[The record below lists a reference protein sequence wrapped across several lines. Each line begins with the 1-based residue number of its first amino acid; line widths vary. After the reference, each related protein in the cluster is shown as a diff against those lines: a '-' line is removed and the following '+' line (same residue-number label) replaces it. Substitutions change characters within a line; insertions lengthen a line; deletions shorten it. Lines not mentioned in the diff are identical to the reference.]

1 MSYLNNTANKKS
13 AFKIIPSIET
23 ISSTNSSKLFE
34 EAMDRIYS
42 RESEILMKE
51 VLTIIYEKLNTKDEE
66 FRWTSNDYKSFKK
79 EINKVDIKDIN
90 LLGSSIKKSV
100 TTKNTDIYNQ
110 LELFANKTTWY
121 PRKERVKENN
131 KYIYINEE
139 ISISDCFYIINNLNS
154 YIKQYISRFLNTIKK
169 DINEDF
175 SIIIENVKNDLL
187 DGYIKEYSYLKDFPL
202 FIDIYNNG
210 YNEILKR
217 LEKIMYEYKSDL
229 AYQKNEERYRGS
241 DTTAQR
247 ATSLK
252 KYRKAHLNNN
262 TKS

>member
-66 FRWTSNDYKSFKK
+66 FQWTPNNYKDFKK
-79 EINKVDIKDIN
+79 EISKVDIKDIN
-90 LLGSSIKKSV
+90 ILGDSIKKSLI
-100 TTKNTDIYNQ
+100 TPNTDIYNQ
-110 LELFANKTTWY
+110 LKLFSTKTTWY
-121 PRKERVKENN
+121 PKKQRIKDKNTN
-131 KYIYINEE
+131 KYIYLNEE
-139 ISISDCFYIINNLNS
+139 ISVSDCFYIINNLNS

-169 DINEDF
+169 DINKDF
-175 SIIIENVKNDLL
+175 SIILENVKNDLL

-217 LEKIMYEYKSDL
+217 LEKVMYEYKSDL

-247 ATSLK
+247 STSLK
-252 KYRKAHLNNN
+252 KYHKDHH
-262 TKS
+262 KK